1 MRYIGA
7 VGPELRP
14 GVLGGAIAL
23 LHLIGFEEP
32 FGYSVIEAMAC
43 GTPVVAYRRGSM
55 PELVE
60 DRVSGFLVRDVE
72 QAVEAVA
79 EVGAL
84 DRPRIRQHAVA
95 HFGLDRMT
103 DGYLAAYEAVVGCGA
118 TSRGPVASPALTSEN
133 STGAN
138 R

>member
-1 MRYIGA
+1 MRVRYVGA

-14 GVLGGAIAL
+14 DVLGGAVAL
-23 LHLIGFEEP
+23 LHLIDFEEP
-32 FGYSVIEAMAC
+32 FGYSVVEAMAC

-60 DRVSGFLVRDVE
+60 DGVTGFLVDDVE

-79 EVGAL
+79 GVGAL
-84 DRPRIRQHAVA
+84 DRAQIRQHAVA

-103 DGYLAAYEAVVGCGA
+103 DEYLAAYETVVDQRRISVVAARRAIGWRS
-118 TSRGPVASPALTSEN
+118 SRRS
-133 STGAN
+133 
-138 R
+138 